1 MIFHHIGLP
10 TDDRQPNETYVADT
24 KVWVTDPADHPYRVE
39 FLRFEDDSP
48 VTGPLRDMP
57 HIAYRVDEIEPL
69 LEGEEIIYEP
79 FEPMPGL
86 VVAFIKKHGAVVEFM
101 KFAGGAT
108 EFADLRGAESTE

>member
-10 TDDRQPNETYVADT
+10 TSDPQPNETYIADT

-39 FLRFEDDSP
+39 YLRFEDDSP

-57 HIAYRVDEIEPL
+57 HIAYRVDDIAPH

-79 FEPMPGL
+79 FTPMEGL
-86 VVAFIKKHGAVVEFM
+86 TVAFIKKHGAVVEFM
-101 KFAGGAT
+101 KFEGGAT
-108 EFADLRGAESTE
+108 EFAHLRT